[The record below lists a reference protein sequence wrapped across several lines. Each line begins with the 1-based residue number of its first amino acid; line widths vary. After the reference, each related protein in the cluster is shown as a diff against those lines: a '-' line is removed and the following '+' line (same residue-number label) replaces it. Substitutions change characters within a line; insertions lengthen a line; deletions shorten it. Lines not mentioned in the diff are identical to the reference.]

1 MQIKGELLNAFNRHI
16 FSSGN
21 NNPNDPNFGLVHV
34 DTPETGAVH
43 YALELLIR

>member
-21 NNPNDPNFGLVHV
+21 NNPNDPNFGLVTGTV
-34 DTPETGAVH
+34 DTPRQVQFTMR
-43 YALELLIR
+43 LNF